1 MTFVE
6 NVRSTRTHA
15 DVARA
20 AEKNSGRKGE
30 AGNQV
35 GARETRMGPIGLL
48 VRLGLLFS
56 VVLFAW
62 SRGLFSN
69 AALLGWYLPPALA
82 HNWAVQVTHT
92 HTHTHTRS
100 FSHHAILP
108 DVSRCLH
115 QSASRCLT
123 SVRTCLC
130 YLCLRVSGVAL
141 ERNRLLCQQQDVS

>member
-1 MTFVE
+1 MTFLE

-48 VRLGLLFS
+48 VRIGLLFS

-69 AALLGWYLPPALA
+69 AALLGWHLPPALA

-92 HTHTHTRS
+92 HTHTHT
-100 FSHHAILP
+100 HALSLIIP
-108 DVSRCLH
+108 FCQHVSRCLH
-115 QSASRCLT
+115 QSRCLT
-123 SVRTCLC
+123 SVRNVCLSLSAC
-130 YLCLRVSGVAL
+130 IRSCS
-141 ERNRLLCQQQDVS
+141 

>member
-1 MTFVE
+1 MTFLE
-6 NVRSTRTHA
+6 NVRRTRTLA

-20 AEKNSGRKGE
+20 AEKNSGRKGD

-56 VVLFAW
+56 VVLIAW

-69 AALLGWYLPPALA
+69 AALLGWHLPAALA

-92 HTHTHTRS
+92 HTRS
-100 FSHHAILP
+100 LSLIMPYCLH
-108 DVSRCLH
+108 VSRCLH

-123 SVRTCLC
+123 SVRTCLR
-130 YLCLRVSGVAL
+130 YLCLRLSGVAL
-141 ERNRLLCQQQDVS
+141 KRTRLLCQQQDVS

>member
-92 HTHTHTRS
+92 HTHIHTRS

-108 DVSRCLH
+108 ACISVIASICISMPHLCTYLSVLSL
-115 QSASRCLT
+115 SACIRSC
-123 SVRTCLC
+123 S
-130 YLCLRVSGVAL
+130 
-141 ERNRLLCQQQDVS
+141 